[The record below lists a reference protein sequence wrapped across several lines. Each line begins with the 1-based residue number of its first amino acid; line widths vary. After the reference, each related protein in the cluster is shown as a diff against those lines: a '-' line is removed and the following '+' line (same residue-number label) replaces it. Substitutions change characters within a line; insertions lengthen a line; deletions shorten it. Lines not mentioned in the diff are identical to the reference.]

1 MREFKFIRG
10 IYKDEKIFNTD
21 ETDGTLFALYKNGE
35 PVSLDIKNN
44 ETFQETIAGLEPDNR
59 EIYTVRPSQFKVT
72 ATKQN
77 DGEYTVTYKLNE
89 KTYDGSKAFPD
100 KVKDTAENHLS
111 ENTTA
116 HIPEKPSLILSG
128 DGENATIVKFTFEN
142 KTSINKSLFFRVTG
156 NMKTF
161 TRTEA
166 EGMGITAYKVIDN
179 EVKYEDKKSGT
190 FYKGRK
196 QKLIE
201 PDRREIAPD
210 SIDVDDENF
219 DELDV
224 ASSYTAKKGFMF
236 VYNQSSFID
245 NIPYNDPLNANLYKG
260 IKDYLVEVDEYEAV
274 DLINNTTF
282 IIKEGYVAYSKN
294 DCSRL
299 TSCYEENTYEFL
311 AGGIDESIPLPFDK
325 LNNYRFFRKNQDED
339 KLAYVLVGE
348 CATKPR
354 NNTIVE
360 SYEDSYS
367 DLFVLESQSLR
378 QLKKD
383 DLIGK
388 DIIEVYT
395 KNDESY
401 NFPTFGG
408 VYKNT
413 DDTAYYVT
421 LSDKG
426 TEDISDGNATIN
438 DSVVAPKQD
447 SSTFRQIENV
457 YINATES

>member
-89 KTYDGSKAFPD
+89 KTYDGSKAFPG
-100 KVKDTAENHLS
+100 KVKDAAENHLS

-179 EVKYEDKKSGT
+179 EVKYEDTKSGT
-190 FYKGRK
+190 FYKG
-196 QKLIE
+196 KLQE
-201 PDRREIAPD
+201 LVKPVRRDIAPD

-224 ASSYTAKKGFMF
+224 ASSYTAKKGFWF
-236 VYNQSSFID
+236 VNNDERLTKTIQ
-245 NIPYNDPLNANLYKG
+245 YNDPFNTKLYKE
-260 IKDYLVEVDEYEAV
+260 ISNYIIEVGTFEALNNYTLKTGYIAY
-274 DLINNTTF
+274 LINNC
-282 IIKEGYVAYSKN
+282 EN
-294 DCSRL
+294 LR
-299 TSCYEENTYEFL
+299 SCYNENTYEYSGNNYIL
-311 AGGIDESIPLPFDK
+311 SGTQIPF
-325 LNNYRFFRKNQDED
+325 NTIENYRFFRISTSNDPF
-339 KLAYVLVGE
+339 AYALVGSCVIRSIE
-348 CATKPR
+348 D
-354 NNTIVE
+354 TIVE

-408 VYKNT
+408 VYEDKDN
-413 DDTAYYVT
+413 AYYVT

-426 TEDISDGNATIN
+426 TEDISDGNATTY
-438 DSVVAPKQD
+438 DGVVAPKQD

>member
-21 ETDGTLFALYKNGE
+21 ETDGTLFALRGDGN
-35 PVSLDIKNN
+35 PISLDIKNN

-89 KTYDGSKAFPD
+89 KTYDGSKAFPG
-100 KVKDTAENHLS
+100 KVKDAAENHLS

-179 EVKYEDKKSGT
+179 EVKYEDMKSGT
-190 FYKGRK
+190 FYKG
-196 QKLIE
+196 KLQE
-201 PDRREIAPD
+201 LVKPVRRDIAPD

-224 ASSYTAKKGFMF
+224 ASSYTAKKGFWF
-236 VYNQSSFID
+236 VNNDERLTKTIQ
-245 NIPYNDPLNANLYKG
+245 YNDPFNTKLYKE
-260 IKDYLVEVDEYEAV
+260 ISNYLVEVDVGEAV
-274 DLINNTTF
+274 YTYNNTL
-282 IIKEGYVAYSKN
+282 KKGYVAYPKD

-299 TSCYEENTYEFL
+299 TSCYGGKTYEFL
-311 AGGIDESIPLPFDK
+311 AGCCIDEGILLPFDK
-325 LNNYRFFRKNQDED
+325 LNNYRFFRKNQDEG

-354 NNTIVE
+354 NNTIVKN
-360 SYEDSYS
+360 YINSYS
-367 DLFVLESQSLR
+367 KYFIL
-378 QLKKD
+378 
-383 DLIGK
+383 
-388 DIIEVYT
+388 
-395 KNDESY
+395 DEM
-401 NFPTFGG
+401 
-408 VYKNT
+408 
-413 DDTAYYVT
+413 
-421 LSDKG
+421 
-426 TEDISDGNATIN
+426 
-438 DSVVAPKQD
+438 
-447 SSTFRQIENV
+447 
-457 YINATES
+457 

>member
-21 ETDGTLFALYKNGE
+21 ETDGTLFALRGDGN
-35 PVSLDIKNN
+35 PISLDIKNN
-44 ETFQETIAGLEPDNR
+44 EDFQKMIVNLPSEER
-59 EIYTVRPSQFKVT
+59 EIYTIRPSQFVVSAEK
-72 ATKQN
+72 KN
-77 DGEYTVTYKLNE
+77 DENYTITYELN
-89 KTYDGSKAFPD
+89 KRVYDNSKEFPD
-100 KVKDTAENHLS
+100 SVKKAAENHLS
-111 ENTTA
+111 ENTKA
-116 HIPEKPSLILSG
+116 KIPDKPSLFFS
-128 DGENATIVKFTFEN
+128 DKNRKSTPVEFTFEN
-142 KTSINKSLFFRVTG
+142 KTTINKHLFFKVTG

-179 EVKYEDKKSGT
+179 EVKYEDIKSGT
-190 FYKGRK
+190 FYRGRK

-201 PDRREIAPD
+201 PERREVAPD
-210 SIDVDDENF
+210 SITGVNDENYTN
-219 DELDV
+219 LKV
-224 ASSYTAKKGFMF
+224 ASSYTTEDGFWF
-236 VYNQSSFID
+236 VNNDESLTKTIQ
-245 NIPYNDPLNANLYKG
+245 YNDPFNTKLYKE
-260 IKDYLVEVDEYEAV
+260 ISDYLIEVGVLEALNNHTLKTGYIAY
-274 DLINNTTF
+274 LINNC
-282 IIKEGYVAYSKN
+282 KN
-294 DCSRL
+294 L
-299 TSCYEENTYEFL
+299 KSCYNEKTYERSDNNCML
-311 AGGIDESIPLPFDK
+311 PGTQIPF
-325 LNNYRFFRKNQDED
+325 NIIENYRFFRMSTSDD
-339 KLAYVLVGE
+339 PFAYALVGSCVIQSIE
-348 CATKPR
+348 D
-354 NNTIVE
+354 TIVE

-395 KNDESY
+395 RNDESY

-447 SSTFRQIENV
+447 SSTFRQIENI